1 MTPFVL
7 SLLLAAASLGIPPT
21 ATLIGTQHLPC
32 GAMLVY
38 FDNDGSPE
46 NGPEYTAIMTEGAD
60 VPVMTVEYGAG
71 DAGQFQRAIIQ
82 LPGQPV
88 EVYTTVEALIEHYGH
103 PCDVVARVGVRT

>member
-7 SLLLAAASLGIPPT
+7 SLLFAAVSLSIPLT

-71 DAGQFQRAIIQ
+71 DAGQRVR
-82 LPGQPV
+82 PVGQP
-88 EVYTTVEALIEHYGH
+88 ES
-103 PCDVVARVGVRT
+103 